1 MKSRSDFRTET
12 RKYFKFLRLIHED
25 IREELDLLRFTEQP
39 ARICDFGCGNGL
51 TTYGLAL
58 ELEASE
64 CIGVDRFD
72 GIDAPELEP
81 LLQFQETLAQ
91 HCQGEFGPKRPFSR
105 ELCSLVHE
113 QRLPH
118 FQRGDFL
125 LGENLPA
132 GADLAYCKRVLVN
145 VFGGKRAGDPSSEEG
160 LRLAIDRIA
169 ASIRPQGHL
178 IAVEFEAF
186 DPVKAFAGS
195 GLRILKQARL
205 QRRDVRSRGRTHVL
219 SRYGLFLCQKS

>member
-12 RKYFKFLRLIHED
+12 RKYFKFLHLLRDD

-58 ELEASE
+58 ELEASK

-72 GIDAPELEP
+72 SIDAPELEP
-81 LLQFQETLAQ
+81 LLQYQETLAQ
-91 HCQGEFGPKRPFSR
+91 HCQGESGPKRPFSR

-113 QRLPH
+113 QRLPR

-125 LGENLPA
+125 LGENLLE
-132 GADLAYCKRVLVN
+132 GVDLAYCKRVLVN
-145 VFGGKRAGDPSSEEG
+145 VFGGKRAGDPSGEEG
-160 LRLAIDRIA
+160 LRLAIDRIV
-169 ASIRPQGHL
+169 ASIRLQGHL
-178 IAVEFEAF
+178 IAVEFDGF

-195 GLRILKQARL
+195 KLRILKQVRL
-205 QRRDVRSRGRTHVL
+205 QRRDVRSRGRTHVI
-219 SRYGLFLCQKS
+219 SRYTLVLCQKT